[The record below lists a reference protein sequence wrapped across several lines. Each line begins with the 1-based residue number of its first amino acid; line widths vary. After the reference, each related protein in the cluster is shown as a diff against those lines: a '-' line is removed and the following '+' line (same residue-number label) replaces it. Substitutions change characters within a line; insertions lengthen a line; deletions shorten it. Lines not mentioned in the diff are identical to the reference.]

1 MSVPAAD
8 ASDLDAGSSG
18 DESTQGF
25 ELAPGAAMSYDQFAA
40 FWEGLKNTYAAA
52 ACCHATMLCASL
64 TCWCGCL
71 VGVREVFRASFPSD
85 DDAADDLIGAF
96 TYAGMQHVVPDD
108 FDGVDA
114 STICFAA
121 EDSSHQRV
129 LVQANCG
136 EGEMSVVVKSSSA
149 QHWLDACVDLLQQRV
164 ADAGGVVE

>member
-1 MSVPAAD
+1 
-8 ASDLDAGSSG
+8 
-18 DESTQGF
+18 
-25 ELAPGAAMSYDQFAA
+25 
-40 FWEGLKNTYAAA
+40 
-52 ACCHATMLCASL
+52 
-64 TCWCGCL
+64 
-71 VGVREVFRASFPSD
+71 
-85 DDAADDLIGAF
+85 
-96 TYAGMQHVVPDD
+96 MQHVVPDD